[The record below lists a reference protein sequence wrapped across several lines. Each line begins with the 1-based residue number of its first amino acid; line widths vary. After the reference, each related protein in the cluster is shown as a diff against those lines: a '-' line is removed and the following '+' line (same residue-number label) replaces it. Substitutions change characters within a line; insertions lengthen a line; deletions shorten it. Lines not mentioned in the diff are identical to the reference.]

1 MPLGA
6 RFLGSL
12 FDLTHILYIL
22 ISLSVSVGLI
32 YFGKRVCKTPKQKD
46 QFLFI
51 FAFLTFALHISVLW
65 VDFLRNG
72 QAGVPDNV
80 LFPIYFCNLSMYVLF
95 FVSLS
100 KNQKTKSFRF
110 FAIMAAY
117 GGIFGS
123 LISLFY
129 PQYYIGAAS
138 IFEWGV
144 FKSMLSHST
153 MLIGGVWLLVNSYFV
168 VEMKNV
174 LTYFYGLLFYGA
186 IGLFVNGLF
195 ELFGL
200 YDPNAM
206 FLSHPPLAEA
216 PFLNAYVIALLMCLL
231 MAIGI
236 SIYQR
241 ILTKQSVPRNQV
253 QEATT

>member
-1 MPLGA
+1 MLLGA
-6 RFLGSL
+6 SYLGSL
-12 FDLTHILYIL
+12 FDLTHVLYMIV
-22 ISLSVSVGLI
+22 SLSVSALLI

-46 QFLFI
+46 QFLFV

-65 VDFLRNG
+65 VDFLKNG

-95 FVSLS
+95 FVSLA
-100 KNQKTKSFRF
+100 KNQNTKVFRF

-129 PQYYIGAAS
+129 PQYYLGAAS

-174 LTYFYGLLFYGA
+174 LIYFYGLLVYGL
-186 IGLFVNGLF
+186 IGLAVNGLF
-195 ELFGL
+195 DAFGL

-206 FLSHPPLAEA
+206 YLSHPPLAEA
-216 PFLNAYVIALLMCLL
+216 PFLNTYVIAFLMCLII
-231 MAIGI
+231 AIGI
-236 SIYQR
+236 RIYQKIR
-241 ILTKQSVPRNQV
+241 AKQSRPLNQPL
-253 QEATT
+253 EATT